1 MEITAMFARFE
12 FNISVILLYV
22 AACNQVGQPVADTSV
37 AQASVQKEPDRW
49 YLPMQLRNDG
59 CYVGP
64 NKTEPGNIPKPC
76 PE

>member
-1 MEITAMFARFE
+1 MFARFV
-12 FNISVILLYV
+12 FNISVTLLCI
-22 AACNQVGQPVADTSV
+22 AACNQFGQPAADMSA
-37 AQASVQKEPDRW
+37 AQASVQKGPDRW

-76 PE
+76 HE